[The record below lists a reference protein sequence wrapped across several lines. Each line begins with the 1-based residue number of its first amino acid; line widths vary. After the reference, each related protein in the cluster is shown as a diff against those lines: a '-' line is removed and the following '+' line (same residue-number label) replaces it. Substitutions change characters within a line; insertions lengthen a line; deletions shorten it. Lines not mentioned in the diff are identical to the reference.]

1 MPGLSERKHILNAIG
16 GLPPPEV
23 VNNEW
28 LYILKEET
36 RNSIL
41 IEGVFVSENEL
52 EEVLAR
58 GKPMKKSQT
67 EAFNYYRTAKY
78 FYELA
83 FQGLQTGEFMLN
95 LAIVR
100 QINKMLLEG
109 IDGNG
114 GTFRK
119 GDIKIAGAKI
129 SPPPGI
135 DINEWMKVHKQYIL
149 DHRET
154 PGDTATMREIAVQHI
169 LFEAI
174 HPFSDG
180 NGRTGRIVT
189 NYLLVSRGFPPI
201 ILKGDDA
208 SKDRYYRALEAGD
221 QALRKTTKDFPG
233 PEKASAILPTINST
247 PMEDMILEASRTT
260 LDRMIISI
268 LETRGDI
275 ALKPAKDVAY
285 ALGFASDSMRTLINR
300 GKFVAVKRGKD
311 WFTHEKLEV
320 ETLAKTFI
328 AVPQG
333 H

>member
-1 MPGLSERKHILNAIG
+1 MPGLSERKRILNAIG

-23 VNNEW
+23 VNKEW

-36 RNSIL
+36 RNSVL
-41 IEGVFVSENEL
+41 IEGVFVSEDEL

-58 GKPMKKSQT
+58 GKPMKKSQA
-67 EAFNYYRTAKY
+67 EAFNYYRAAKY

-114 GTFRK
+114 GAFRK

-129 SPPPGI
+129 SPPPWVDI
-135 DINEWMKVHKQYIL
+135 DEWMKVHKQYIL
-149 DHRET
+149 DHRGDA
-154 PGDTATMREIAVQHI
+154 GDTAAMREIAVQHI
-169 LFEAI
+169 LFESI

-201 ILKGDDA
+201 ILKGDDL

-221 QALRKTTKDFPG
+221 QALRKVTQDFPG
-233 PEKASAILPTINST
+233 PEKASAILPTINSA
-247 PMEDMILEASRTT
+247 PMESMILEASRTT
-260 LDRMIISI
+260 LDRMIVNI
-268 LETRGDI
+268 LDTRGEI
-275 ALKPAKDVAY
+275 ALKPAKDVAK
-285 ALGFASDSMRTLINR
+285 ALGFAADSMRTLINR

-320 ETLAKTFI
+320 ERLAKTFI
-328 AVPQG
+328 TVPQG